1 MSAPV
6 RVIAARA
13 PTRICDNGGWT
24 DTWFARTGAVCH
36 LAVTPA
42 VEVRLTAFRR
52 GYLPKP
58 ARLILSNY
66 NEILDLDPAKADWSR
81 HPLLAAGL
89 SRIGLPDGLDCEIE
103 IHSEAPPGASM
114 GTSAAACVAL
124 LAGLDA
130 LREGDLT
137 PHQLAYEAH
146 AVETEM
152 LGGQSGIQ
160 DQLAAAY
167 GGVNWIEMGEFP
179 QAEVQPLALPEAFL
193 AQLEASLLVV
203 YLGSAHSSSAV
214 HEMVIRELEDIG
226 PEHPKLAALRGCAA
240 EARAALLAR
249 DLDAYGQALT
259 RNTEC
264 QTDLHAE
271 LVNAEARAV
280 MQLAQAH
287 GARGWKVNGAGG
299 EGGSLAILAGP
310 DKAGLAAAIR
320 RANPAFQMLP
330 VRLSRAGVQ
339 VTTTNG

>member
-1 MSAPV
+1 MFAPV
-6 RVIAARA
+6 RVITARA

-24 DTWFARTGAVCH
+24 DTWFARYGAVCH
-36 LAVTPA
+36 LAVTPV
-42 VEVRLTAFRR
+42 VEVRLTAYRR
-52 GYLPKP
+52 GQLPKP

-66 NEILDLDPAKADWSR
+66 NEILDLNPAEGDWSR
-81 HPLLAAGL
+81 HPLLAAALARFGL
-89 SRIGLPDGLDCEIE
+89 SAGLDCEIR
-103 IHSEAPPGASM
+103 IHSKVPPGASM

-130 LREGDLT
+130 LRGGDLT
-137 PHQLAYEAH
+137 SYQLAYEAH

-179 QAEVQPLALPEAFL
+179 QALVQRLNLPDAFL

-214 HEMVIRELEDIG
+214 HEMVIRELEDLG
-226 PEHPKLAALRGCAA
+226 PENPKLDALRACAA
-240 EARAALLAR
+240 EAWAALQAEDLA
-249 DLDAYGQALT
+249 AYGQALT

-264 QTDLHAE
+264 QADLHPG

-280 MQLAQAH
+280 MQLAEAH
-287 GARGWKVNGAGG
+287 GALGWKVNGAGG
-299 EGGSLAILAGP
+299 EGGSLAIVAGA

-320 RANPAFQMLP
+320 QANPAFQILP
-330 VRLSRAGVQ
+330 IRLSRTGVR
-339 VTTTNG
+339 VAEHG